1 MPSQIFLFDPVER
14 FVVGTVGVPG
24 ERTFFIQAR
33 TGSRL
38 ISVALEKSQVA
49 AIADRVLQILR
60 EIRHS
65 EPLLTFERVAP
76 DDNPLET
83 PIDEE
88 FRVGVIGL
96 AYVSDRRLI
105 EIDLQAIAESD
116 LGSFYTDKTGFVKF
130 EDRNTIARRLLSPFI
145 RFSDVPSVE
154 GYDYQVFDVS
164 YDDSLIA
171 NDVSVDSGGDVQ
183 QATDATSIATYF
195 KRSMSKTG
203 LLIEN
208 DTDALLMAQTILS
221 SRKDPTVRITIIGID
236 ITKAPS
242 IKDQQVLTS
251 VLGTEFGQPIIV
263 TKNWYQVDPDYIGF
277 NPTSLSDLLTVQGIS
292 HTIRPDRWVVE
303 FTTAQ
308 PLLSSFILDDSSNG
322 EFGDILYY

>member
-65 EPLLTFERVAP
+65 EPLLAFERVAP

-105 EIDLQAIAESD
+105 EIDLQAIAESEIED
-116 LGSFYTDKTGFVKF
+116 DELLEIDTSSDQSILRVLIPLGYAESFSKRANSV
-130 EDRNTIARRLLSPFI
+130 IAAGRAPCPFC
-145 RFSDVPSVE
+145 
-154 GYDYQVFDVS
+154 
-164 YDDSLIA
+164 
-171 NDVSVDSGGDVQ
+171 GG
-183 QATDATSIATYF
+183 
-195 KRSMSKTG
+195 
-203 LLIEN
+203 
-208 DTDALLMAQTILS
+208 
-221 SRKDPTVRITIIGID
+221 PID
-236 ITKAPS
+236 IKGHLCPRA
-242 IKDQQVLTS
+242 
-251 VLGTEFGQPIIV
+251 
-263 TKNWYQVDPDYIGF
+263 
-277 NPTSLSDLLTVQGIS
+277 
-292 HTIRPDRWVVE
+292 
-303 FTTAQ
+303 
-308 PLLSSFILDDSSNG
+308 NG
-322 EFGDILYY
+322 YRR